1 MKKLTKHPVL
11 PVTLTYD
18 PEPHTY
24 TDDAGTAYESVTTL
38 VKRAFPPFDAHTAA
52 DRIAARE
59 NRLAFDVLAEWN
71 AKRDMSATVG
81 TFIHA
86 HAESLV
92 LGTPAPDIPDNFTQ
106 QMRQR
111 ALQGVKMVDRALS
124 MLRPGYELLGAEQI
138 VFDPLFEVAGTI
150 DLPARN
156 RKTGA
161 LAILDWKT
169 CESITDDAYGQTAL
183 PPIAHIR
190 ASKLAHYTLQLSIYA
205 WILTDQIY
213 SAYPSAGEP
222 VELALIHLPHDA
234 PDPVWMPVPY
244 WPREVGALIVAKQ
257 KGAA

>member
-18 PEPHTY
+18 PVPHTY
-24 TDDAGTAYESVTTL
+24 TDDAGILYESVTTL
-38 VKRAFPPFDAHTAA
+38 VKRAFPPFDAQAA
-52 DRIAARE
+52 AERVAARE
-59 NRLAFDVLAEWN
+59 NRLALDVLAEWK
-71 AKRDMSATVG
+71 AKGDAAAAAG
-81 TFIHA
+81 TLVHA
-86 HAESLV
+86 YAESLV
-92 LGTPAPDIPDNFTQ
+92 LGTPALDIPDNLPPWA
-106 QMRQR
+106 RQYAR
-111 ALQGVKMVDRALS
+111 HAFKAVDTALCALRDS
-124 MLRPGYELLGAEQI
+124 YELLPPEQI

-169 CESITDDAYGQTAL
+169 CESITDDAYWHTAL

-205 WILTDQIY
+205 WMLTDPIY

-222 VELALIHLPHDA
+222 AELALIHLPHDA
-234 PDPVWMPVPY
+234 HDPVWMPVPY
-244 WPREVGALIVAKQ
+244 RSRETCVLMTAKQ